1 MHVCADC
8 DVKIHSHHHAI
19 IQALCIHI
27 ARSTEMKIERSE
39 RIVDIRWKKGVSRE
53 KRNRLLY
60 KTFAAQKNTA
70 IKVFEYF
77 ICDLCG

>member
-1 MHVCADC
+1 
-8 DVKIHSHHHAI
+8 
-19 IQALCIHI
+19 
-27 ARSTEMKIERSE
+27 MKIERSE